1 MPLQPLCFRIQLGR
15 VTEQSHRP
23 GMSDPDQPMEVE
35 MGQMRMKETE
45 EPLWQL
51 QQRCETDE
59 KWGSGHG
66 GVTCGTPAE

>member
-1 MPLQPLCFRIQLGR
+1 
-15 VTEQSHRP
+15 
-23 GMSDPDQPMEVE
+23 MSDPDQPMEVE